1 MKQALR
7 LSWRAITGRRKS
19 EQSVPERVLLGGIA
33 VLAVEA
39 ACFTVFP
46 GAEVALSI
54 VMAAQLLLAAHVA
67 RECSRFCE
75 RLRKA
80 LEEATSG
87 SACEQAIA
95 ESRRLGV
102 LGESFVDLFKVL
114 ERARQEL
121 VDNHLESVK
130 AIALAV
136 EARDAYTQGHCLRV
150 RFLAR
155 RILERL
161 DVDEGYRR
169 SAETAA
175 LLHDVGKIGVPDTLL
190 LKKDRLTEEEYS
202 RLMLHVEIGV
212 EILRP
217 LTTLS
222 QTALFVRHHHERYDG
237 TGYPDRLAG
246 AQIPLASRVIAVA
259 DAIDA
264 MRSTRPHRK
273 ALGVEETISE
283 LRRVRGKQLDPEI
296 VDIAIA
302 ILDPR
307 GELSKKPVDIEAP
320 SLIEAGELARA

>member
-1 MKQALR
+1 
-7 LSWRAITGRRKS
+7 
-19 EQSVPERVLLGGIA
+19 VPERVLLGGIA

-46 GAEVALSI
+46 GAEVALAI

-67 RECSRFCE
+67 RECSSFCE

-87 SACEQAIA
+87 SACEQAIV

-150 RFLAR
+150 RFLVR

-161 DVDEGYRR
+161 DVDDAYRR

-190 LKKDRLTEEEYS
+190 LKKGRLTEEEYS

-222 QTALFVRHHHERYDG
+222 QTALFVRHHHECYDG
-237 TGYPDRLAG
+237 TGYPDRLVG

-264 MRSTRPHRK
+264 MRSTRPYRK

-283 LRRVRGKQLDPEI
+283 LRRARGKQLDPEI
-296 VDIAIA
+296 VDLAIA

-307 GELSKKPVDIEAP
+307 GELSSKSCDIEEP
-320 SLIEAGELARA
+320 CLIEAGELARA

>member
-1 MKQALR
+1 M
-7 LSWRAITGRRKS
+7 I
-19 EQSVPERVLLGGIA
+19 
-33 VLAVEA
+33 
-39 ACFTVFP
+39 
-46 GAEVALSI
+46 
-54 VMAAQLLLAAHVA
+54 
-67 RECSRFCE
+67 
-75 RLRKA
+75 
-80 LEEATSG
+80 SG
-87 SACEQAIA
+87 SSC
-95 ESRRLGV
+95 LP
-102 LGESFVDLFKVL
+102 L
-114 ERARQEL
+114 ARQEL

-150 RFLAR
+150 RFLVR

-161 DVDEGYRR
+161 DVDEAYRR

-190 LKKDRLTEEEYS
+190 LESGRLTEEQYS

-264 MRSTRPHRK
+264 MRSTRPFRK
-273 ALGVEETISE
+273 ALGVEETIRE
-283 LRRVRGKQLDPEI
+283 LRRARGRQLDPEI
-296 VDIAIA
+296 VDLAIA
-302 ILDPR
+302 ILDPK
-307 GELSKKPVDIEAP
+307 GEGQQGTFDAEEPAM
-320 SLIEAGELARA
+320 IEAGELARA